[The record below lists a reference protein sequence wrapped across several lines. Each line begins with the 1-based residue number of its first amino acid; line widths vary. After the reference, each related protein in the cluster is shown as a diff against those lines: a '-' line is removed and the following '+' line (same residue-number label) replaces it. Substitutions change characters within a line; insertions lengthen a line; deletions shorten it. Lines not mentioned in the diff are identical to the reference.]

1 MTADPRRGER
11 GVVLLLVLVI
21 LTLTIG
27 SVYAFAA
34 RTTVDVLAVRH
45 RAERAR
51 AELLARSGVDLATRA
66 IIDDSTTSED
76 PYAAA
81 QETSEDA
88 WRLLGRQPIEV
99 PGGGV
104 LELSIRD
111 AASKLNLN
119 GLIDEKGV
127 PRPESA
133 DFLKQ
138 ALTLIIEQMPGRAE
152 EKRYDPGEIADAIL
166 DWIDT
171 DTQTRLG
178 DEEKVSMSR
187 PNAPVQPLDRP
198 LLTLAELDGV
208 PGIDGPLLETLD
220 YYFTCYPLVPALDAT
235 GMNPN
240 TAPPH
245 VLALLYHGT
254 EGDHR
259 LIEKDDLFRV
269 LRGRREG
276 KIFCEQA
283 DQDRCVEI
291 APEIGSVGE
300 TVFPPLAYHSDVFEI
315 ESTGRVNDA
324 RVRILAVLDRSDPST
339 PNLLSYRI
347 E

>member
-1 MTADPRRGER
+1 MRRGERRGER

-27 SVYAFAA
+27 SVYAFQA
-34 RTTVDVLAVRH
+34 RTTVDVIAVRY
-45 RAERAR
+45 RSERAR

-76 PYAAA
+76 PYAAS
-81 QETSEDA
+81 QETADDA
-88 WRLLGRQPIEV
+88 WRLLARQPIVV

-104 LELSIRD
+104 VELAIRD
-111 AASKLNLN
+111 AGSKLNLN

-127 PRPESA
+127 ARPESGE
-133 DFLKQ
+133 FLKQ
-138 ALTLIIEQMPGRAE
+138 ALGFIVEEMPGRAE
-152 EKRYDPGEIADAIL
+152 DKPYKPDELAEAIL
-166 DWIDT
+166 DWLDV
-171 DTQTRLG
+171 DTQNRLG
-178 DEEKVSMSR
+178 EDENEAMSR
-187 PNAPVQPLDRP
+187 ANVPVKPLDRP

-208 PGIDGPLLETLD
+208 PGLDAALLETLD
-220 YYFTCYPLVPALDAT
+220 FYFTCFPLVPPLDAI
-235 GMNPN
+235 GVNPN
-240 TAPPH
+240 TAPAY

-259 LIEKDDLFRV
+259 LIDKDDLFRV

-283 DQDRCVEI
+283 DQERCVEI

-300 TVFPPLAYHSDVFEI
+300 TVFPPLTYRSDVFEI
-315 ESTGRVNDA
+315 ESTGRVDEA
-324 RVRILAVLDRSDPST
+324 RVRIVAVLDRSDPAS
-339 PNLLSYRI
+339 PAMLSYRI